1 VTTPTVGKL
10 PRQTTFG
17 IDVRSEGEIP
27 PMEDLLR
34 IYMNDQLALG
44 VGWRELARR
53 AARENRGTQL
63 GAALADVAT
72 QIREDVETFEELMRR
87 LGFARDRLK
96 IGAAIATER
105 LGRLKPNGQLRGYS
119 PLSRFVELDLLV
131 MGIEGKVTLWGNL
144 RDLAGLGERLP
155 DVDFDRLV
163 ERARAQRALLEPFH
177 ATAGHEALGLP
188 ATRSVESGLPRD
200 GRATA

>member
-1 VTTPTVGKL
+1 V
-10 PRQTTFG
+10 
-17 IDVRSEGEIP
+17 D
-27 PMEDLLR
+27 DLLR

-44 VGWRELARR
+44 VGWRELAHR
-53 AARENRGTQL
+53 AARENQGTEL

-72 QIREDVETFEELMRR
+72 QIREDVETFEALMRR

-119 PLSRFVELDLLV
+119 PLSRFVELDVLV
-131 MGIEGKVTLWGNL
+131 MGIEGKVTLWENL

-155 DVDFDRLV
+155 DVDFERLIA
-163 ERARAQRALLEPFH
+163 RARAQRALLEPFH
-177 ATAGHEALGLP
+177 REAGREALGL
-188 ATRSVESGLPRD
+188 ATTRSVETELPRD
-200 GRATA
+200 GRAIG